1 MAAPSVIVLGGSGLV
16 GSRVCELWSSSAD
29 ILAPSHAEL
38 DVLDAKA
45 LEALI
50 ATTPASSVVNL
61 AAWADVDGA
70 EPESGNTSGTVHR
83 LNVDYPARL
92 AALCERHSK
101 HLVHVS
107 TDYVFDGANAQRPY
121 LEDDSTGPLC
131 WYAQT
136 KQQGEAAVLAADA
149 SACVARIEMPYTARP
164 HAKRDLARLV
174 VGRLQQKQALPGVT
188 DQRITPVF
196 LDDAANALRALAEAR
211 YRGLVHV
218 AASDWTTPYD
228 FATGIARRLGLPRD
242 LIVPAPFDEFA
253 ASRPA
258 RRPQHSWL
266 DVARFTSQFGGGIL
280 RSVDD
285 ALEAWTAQWHA
296 SVS

>member
-1 MAAPSVIVLGGSGLV
+1 MAAPSVVVLGGSGLV
-16 GSRVCELWSSSAD
+16 GARVCELWSTSAD
-29 ILAPSHAEL
+29 ILAPSHAQL
-38 DVLDAKA
+38 DVLDASA
-45 LEALI
+45 LDAFI

-70 EPESGNTSGTVHR
+70 EPESGNTSGTVYR

-92 AALCERHSK
+92 AAVCQRQAK

-107 TDYVFDGANAQRPY
+107 TDYVFDGTNAERPY
-121 LEDDSTGPLC
+121 LEDDPTRPLG
-131 WYAQT
+131 WYAET
-136 KQQGEAAVLAADA
+136 KLRGETAVLAADP

-174 VGRLQQKQALPGVT
+174 VGRLQQKQMLQAVT
-188 DQRITPVF
+188 NQSITPVF
-196 LDDAANALRALAEAR
+196 LDDAVSALRTLAEAH
-211 YRGLVHV
+211 YSGVVHV
-218 AASDWTTPYD
+218 AASDWTTPYN
-228 FATGIARRLGLPRD
+228 FAAGIARWLDLPRD
-242 LIVPAPFDEFA
+242 LIVPAAFEEFA

-266 DVARFTSQFGGGIL
+266 DVARFTSQFGSGIL